1 MIEYGSEEEASRWVK
16 RGNQSKHVRGEAV
29 DVATADAMDWLNR
42 FGSEF
47 GLCANYA
54 NEIWH
59 YEYVAAAAS
68 SGTCPELIAGAGAG

>member
-1 MIEYGSEEEASRWVK
+1 
-16 RGNQSKHVRGEAV
+16 
-29 DVATADAMDWLNR
+29 MDWLNR

-68 SGTCPELIAGAGAG
+68 SGTCPELIADASAG